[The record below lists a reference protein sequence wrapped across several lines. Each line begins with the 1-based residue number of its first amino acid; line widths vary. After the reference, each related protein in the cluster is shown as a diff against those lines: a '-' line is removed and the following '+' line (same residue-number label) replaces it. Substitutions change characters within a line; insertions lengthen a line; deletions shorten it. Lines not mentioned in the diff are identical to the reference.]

1 MDNKFKMNFLLL
13 LLSRPFEIG
22 MLLIRVSEVSF
33 ITEHK
38 KDKRN
43 TTKHEKNSDRHK
55 NRDFLN
61 IITFILNYVK
71 CINNYHLHLLKRE
84 LNGHLENLLF
94 RQI

>member
-1 MDNKFKMNFLLL
+1 MNFLLL

-84 LNGHLENLLF
+84 LNSHLENFLF